1 MEPECVFYNILFDPA
16 FFASDPELA
25 ALFDGW
31 TRRDSRKLYS
41 FGAGEADGLE
51 ALAAGL
57 VCELTGGAPG
67 AGCWP
72 FASDGSF
79 RPHAAS

>member
-41 FGAGEADGLE
+41 FGAGEAGR
-51 ALAAGL
+51 A
-57 VCELTGGAPG
+57 
-67 AGCWP
+67 
-72 FASDGSF
+72 
-79 RPHAAS
+79 